1 MALMRQSRIYNDP
14 DRMKS
19 NSGTKAR
26 FRELLHEAGVNFEL
40 SDRFYRDIVLSMN
53 GAKGRTGEFL
63 VQASVL
69 NLLRAGEDQRV
80 ATVPKTQH
88 TLATPAGARR
98 IDLYFAETRFAI
110 EIKSGYVRANHQFRE
125 QVGKDAWLIEK
136 RADLVSEVMWI
147 FLRGATKPA
156 RRYLDARHIAWMDLD
171 LDELRPPV
179 TSAWPESNASPL
191 PDSRKPVL

>member
-1 MALMRQSRIYNDP
+1 MPQSRIYNDP

-19 NSGTKAR
+19 NPGTKAQ
-26 FRELLHEAGVNFEL
+26 FRELLREAGVNFEL

-80 ATVPKTQH
+80 ATMPKTQH
-88 TLATPAGARR
+88 TLGTPAGYRR
-98 IDLYFAETRFAI
+98 IDLYFAESRFAI

-125 QVGKDAWLIEK
+125 QVGKDVWLLENRGK
-136 RADLVSEVMWI
+136 VVAEVMWI

-156 RRYLDARHIAWMDLD
+156 RRHLDARRIAWMDLD
-171 LDELRPPV
+171 LDQMRTPV
-179 TSAWPESNASPL
+179 TSAWPESKSPL
-191 PDSRKPVL
+191 TNS